1 MKNQLF
7 RTFALLAGAA
17 VIGSGALHAAEIYS
31 ANTTISFPFRVSN
44 ATMPAG
50 TYRIETSFGT
60 DVAMLVNVDT
70 GRRVQFLRHDALR
83 EEGKI
88 KMIFQTTPNGAVLK
102 DVQ

>member
-1 MKNQLF
+1 MKNQF

-17 VIGSGALHAAEIYS
+17 VMGSGALHAAEIYS
-31 ANTTISFPFRVSN
+31 EKTTISFPFRVSN
-44 ATMPAG
+44 ATLPAG
-50 TYRIETSFGT
+50 TYRVETSFGT

-88 KMIFQTTPNGAVLK
+88 RMIFKTSPDGTVLK
-102 DVQ
+102 DIQ